1 MANVKTNVMRLL
13 DKGKIPYE
21 VTSYEVTDGK
31 IDGNSVAKKIHKPK
45 EQVFKTLVTV
55 GHSKTNYVFVI
66 PVDEELDL
74 KKASK
79 VVGEKSMEMIPQK
92 DLLKTT
98 GYIHGGCSPIGMK
111 KLFTTTIHISAEG
124 LNEITFSAGKIGY
137 QVTMAPTALK
147 QLVNASF
154 ADIIK

>member
-1 MANVKTNVMRLL
+1 MRLL
-13 DKGKIPYE
+13 DKAKVPYE

-31 IDGNSVAKKIHKPK
+31 IDGNSVAKKIGKSK
-45 EQVFKTLVTV
+45 EQVFKTLVAV
-55 GHSKTNYVFVI
+55 GHSKANYVFVI

-79 VVGEKSMEMIPQK
+79 AVGEKSMEMIHQK

-111 KLFTTTIHISAEG
+111 KLFKTTIHISARVLEQM
-124 LNEITFSAGKIGY
+124 TFSAGKVGF
-137 QVTMAPTALK
+137 QVTMAPSALEEI
-147 QLVNASF
+147 VHAEF
-154 ADIIK
+154 ADLIK

>member
-1 MANVKTNVMRLL
+1 MRLL
-13 DKGKIPYE
+13 DKAKVNYE
-21 VTSYEVTDGK
+21 VTQYEVKDGK
-31 IDGNSVAKKIHKPK
+31 IDGKTVAEKIHKPK
-45 EQVFKTLVTV
+45 EQVFKTLVAV

-79 VVGEKSMEMIPQK
+79 VVGEKSMEMLHQK

-111 KLFTTTIHISAEG
+111 KLFTTTIHISAKALSEM
-124 LNEITFSAGKIGY
+124 TFSAGKVGF
-137 QVTMAPTALK
+137 QVTMAPDILE
-147 QLVNASF
+147 QLVSAKF
-154 ADIIK
+154 ADLIK